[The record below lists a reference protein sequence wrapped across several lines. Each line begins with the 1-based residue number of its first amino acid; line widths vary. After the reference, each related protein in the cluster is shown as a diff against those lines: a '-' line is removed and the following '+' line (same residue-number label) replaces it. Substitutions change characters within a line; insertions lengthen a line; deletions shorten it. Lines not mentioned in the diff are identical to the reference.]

1 MRIHWR
7 WIVLSLLIGL
17 MITGCR
23 AEDTRGTPTLD
34 VYKPPTV
41 DPAMLDF
48 QATEAA
54 KLTAVSLPTPTPV
67 CSNNLQ
73 FLEDLSIEDGTV
85 VAPGDGLDKRWK
97 VRNTGTCNWNT
108 EYEVRL
114 VAGPIMGAPSPQALY
129 PALSGTETE
138 IRMVFAAPDEP
149 GAYRSAWQAFAP
161 DGTPFGVSF
170 FIDIVVEGE
179 TATEE

>member
-1 MRIHWR
+1 MIINRHW
-7 WIVLSLLIGL
+7 VLLCLLITL

-41 DPAMLDF
+41 DPAILEF

-85 VAPGDGLDKRWK
+85 VAPGEGLDKRWK
-97 VRNTGTCNWNT
+97 VHNSGTCNWNT

-114 VAGPIMGAPSPQALY
+114 VAGPIMDAPSPRALY
-129 PALSGTETE
+129 PALSGTDAE
-138 IRMVFAAPDEP
+138 IQMHFTAPDEP

-161 DGTPFGVSF
+161 DGSPFGVSF
-170 FIDIVVEGE
+170 FIDIVVEAQA
-179 TATEE
+179 ATEE